1 MFRFAVRT
9 LTLALATAYRSLH
22 AADGVVV
29 IGHPSLRRLDPGT
42 VERIYTGKQVQVD
55 DIFVTAV
62 NADIGSGVRERFL
75 MHYLKQDEG
84 RYTGY
89 WRVRRSIG
97 QGKPPKE
104 LTKSIDVINFVNS
117 TPGGIGYIK
126 EEELQPGLNVLL
138 KN

>member
-9 LTLALATAYRSLH
+9 LTLALATAYGSLH

-89 WRVRRSIG
+89 WRVRR
-97 QGKPPKE
+97 
-104 LTKSIDVINFVNS
+104 D
-117 TPGGIGYIK
+117 
-126 EEELQPGLNVLL
+126 
-138 KN
+138 